1 MRNDLTVFWLVC
13 KYRHI
18 VGFQFV
24 LICASLVSESAG
36 SPDQIGKD
44 WPTVKRGTSLSP
56 LEFTQEGLILFH
68 EGDCRLEVDREDET
82 TTEIQFSPASPD
94 GEYRVVIGD
103 VYDAERAYL
112 LDIKKYTLMH
122 LSIPRYFQPWFSWSP
137 DGKHAL
143 FYTNYEASPQL
154 WTLKIDTGQI
164 FEVHHSLIKT
174 RANTCCGLNEWA
186 PKTGVGYLVP
196 ESVHWNDAM
205 NFSFRLE
212 IFCNPYSEAD
222 GWPCEDGDIDHA
234 RAAYEVS
241 VNLELAKVSSGPR
254 IRIPLRQSQKKN

>member
-1 MRNDLTVFWLVC
+1 MWDRLTVFWLMS
-13 KYRHI
+13 KYRYI
-18 VGFQFV
+18 TV
-24 LICASLVSESAG
+24 LLFILLCVSFTSGAPG
-36 SPDQIGKD
+36 SPEKVGED
-44 WPTVKRGTSLSP
+44 WPTVKRGTSMAP
-56 LEFTQEGLILFH
+56 VEFTQQGLILFH
-68 EGDCRLEVDREDET
+68 EGDCRLEVGREDET
-82 TTEIQFSPASPD
+82 TTEVQFSPASPD

-103 VYDAERAYL
+103 VYYAEPAYL
-112 LDIKKYTLMH
+112 LDIKKCTLMH